1 MSASIIAYLYIS
13 FNDNGVTLFDANL
26 KSSSISILPSVAIF
40 DDTDVVS
47 FVFSSSEEGESAA
60 EFTESVFVLL
70 LLLLLLFNLCFSLFV
85 IDDTNDRCSTSVDG
99 NSNNGDDID
108 AMHLFLLE
116 RGIFLDVVTAAA
128 ENDVVNCMVFVN
140 VIGVMVNVMFS

>member
-13 FNDNGVTLFDANL
+13 FNDNGVTLFEANL
-26 KSSSISILPSVAIF
+26 KSSSISIPSVAIF

-60 EFTESVFVLL
+60 EFTKSVFVLL

-116 RGIFLDVVTAAA
+116 RGIFLDVVTVAA
-128 ENDVVNCMVFVN
+128 ENDVANCMVFVN